1 MKKFCCVLLA
11 LLPLTAFAYPID
23 VQKDLNDMKIDYETF
38 DTDNDIGSIR
48 VANYGDVDATCK
60 AVFNNGPEAPRTRT
74 IDVPAGSYYV
84 PLNQPLANLAVAA
97 LEPDTQSSY
106 FANRLIHQL
115 GDTAR
120 VMASPSL
127 VFEEQD

>member
-38 DTDNDIGSIR
+38 DTDNDIGSTR
-48 VANYGDVDATCK
+48 AANYGDVDATCK

-74 IDVPAGSYYV
+74 IDVPAGKHKNATAKFTREIIK
-84 PLNQPLANLAVAA
+84 LRIKLACT
-97 LEPDTQSSY
+97 PK
-106 FANRLIHQL
+106 
-115 GDTAR
+115 
-120 VMASPSL
+120 
-127 VFEEQD
+127 

>member
-23 VQKDLNDMKIDYETF
+23 VQKDLDDMKIDYETF

-74 IDVPAGSYYV
+74 IDVPAGKHK
-84 PLNQPLANLAVAA
+84 NA
-97 LEPDTQSSY
+97 
-106 FANRLIHQL
+106 
-115 GDTAR
+115 TAKFTR
-120 VMASPSL
+120 EIIKLRIKLTCTPK
-127 VFEEQD
+127 

>member
-23 VQKDLNDMKIDYETF
+23 LQKDLNDMKIDYETF

-74 IDVPAGSYYV
+74 IDVPAGKHK
-84 PLNQPLANLAVAA
+84 NA
-97 LEPDTQSSY
+97 
-106 FANRLIHQL
+106 
-115 GDTAR
+115 TAKFTR
-120 VMASPSL
+120 EIIKLRIKLTCTPK
-127 VFEEQD
+127 